1 MFLAALELTQAQTG
15 FGGRLIEKDYFC
27 TLLLAHL
34 SAECPELVFKG
45 GTCLAKI
52 HAGFYRL
59 SEDLDFV
66 VPVPVDA
73 PRSQRS
79 KRAARLKTVISEL
92 PGRLGFFRIVEPLTG
107 ANNSTQYN
115 AVIGYDS
122 ISTGSADSIK
132 VEVALREPLALPP
145 VRGAAQTILLH
156 PATNRI
162 ALEALPVTCIAK
174 SEAFA
179 EKFRAALSRRE
190 VAVRDFFDLD
200 FAVRKLDL
208 VCDDAELI
216 ALVRQKLAIPGN
228 DKVDMSN
235 MRLGELQRQLET
247 QLRPVLR
254 ANDFLDFNLERAFR
268 LVADM
273 ASKMTA

>member
-27 TLLLAHL
+27 SLLLAHL
-34 SAECPELVFKG
+34 SVECPELVFKG

-66 VPVPVDA
+66 VPTAVDA
-73 PRSQRS
+73 PRSRRS
-79 KRAARLKTVISEL
+79 KRAAPLKRVISDL
-92 PGRLGFFRIVEPLTG
+92 PAVFDFFSVVEPLTG

-122 ISTGSADSIK
+122 LFTGSRETIK
-132 VEVALREPLALPP
+132 LEVALREPLTLPP
-145 VRGAAQTILLH
+145 VRGKALTILLH
-156 PATNRI
+156 PATNRL
-162 ALEALPVTCIAK
+162 ALEAWPVTCIAK
-174 SEAFA
+174 LEAFA

-200 FAVRKLDL
+200 FAARKLDL
-208 VCDDAELI
+208 DCDAPELI

-228 DKVDMSN
+228 DEVDVTSQ
-235 MRLGELQRQLET
+235 RLVELQRQLDT

-254 ANDFLDFNLERAFR
+254 TNDFVAFDLERAFR

-273 ASKMTA
+273 AAKTS

>member
-1 MFLAALELTQAQTG
+1 MFLAALELTRAQTG

-27 TLLLAHL
+27 SLLLAYL

-66 VPVPVDA
+66 VPTPVDA
-73 PRSQRS
+73 SRSQRS
-79 KRAARLKTVISEL
+79 KRAAPLKGVISNL
-92 PGRLGFFRIVEPLTG
+92 PAVLDFFRVVEPLTG

-115 AVIGYDS
+115 ALIGYDS
-122 ISTGSADSIK
+122 LFTGGRETIK
-132 VEVALREPLALPP
+132 VEVAVREPLALPP
-145 VRGAAQTILLH
+145 VRRAARTILLH
-156 PATNRI
+156 PATNRLAI
-162 ALEALPVTCIAK
+162 EALPVTCIAK
-174 SEAFA
+174 FEAFA

-200 FAVRKLDL
+200 FAARKLDL
-208 VCDDAELI
+208 PCDDPELI

-228 DKVDMSN
+228 DKVDVTSQ
-235 MRLGELQRQLET
+235 RLVELQRQLDT

-254 ANDFLDFNLERAFR
+254 TNDFVDFDLERAFR

-273 ASKMTA
+273 AAKMS